1 MHLDSA
7 GGRDEAVGPAMWG
20 CDCEHRPDHPPARAD
35 LPLVTRLAQ
44 SVSAGA
50 MGRPHPPAHGLGP
63 QSLAPSVVA
72 AKAWGAPS
80 VGGVAMGFPCQD
92 ISVVGQ
98 HLGLDGS
105 RSSLVFEALR
115 LRRAAPSPLHPP
127 AHPGCRRSLSTNTGT
142 RRAHDADL
150 YADLHVDLHADLC
163 VGLQADL
170 HADLSSDAHA
180 DLNVD

>member
-1 MHLDSA
+1 MSA
-7 GGRDEAVGPAMWG
+7 NS
-20 CDCEHRPDHPPARAD
+20 RAD
-35 LPLVTRLAQ
+35 AL
-44 SVSAGA
+44 GA
-50 MGRPHPPAHGLGP
+50 KWTGNVMD
-63 QSLAPSVVA
+63 
-72 AKAWGAPS
+72 
-80 VGGVAMGFPCQD
+80 FPCQD

-115 LRRAAPSPLHPP
+115 LRRAAASPLHLP
-127 AHPGCRRSLSTNTGT
+127 AHPGCRRSLNTKKGA

-163 VGLQADL
+163 VDLQADL
-170 HADLSSDAHA
+170 HVDLSSDAHA